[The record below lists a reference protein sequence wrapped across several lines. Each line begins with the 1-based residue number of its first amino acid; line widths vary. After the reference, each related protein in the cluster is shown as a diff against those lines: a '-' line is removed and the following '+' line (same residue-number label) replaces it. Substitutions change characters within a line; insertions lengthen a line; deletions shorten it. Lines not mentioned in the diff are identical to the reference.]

1 MSTEIN
7 IPSKKEMLY
16 EGKAKKIFAT
26 EDKDLVIAHYK
37 DDATAFDGIKKDVI
51 ESKGV
56 VNNLSSSILFSWLE
70 EKGINT
76 HFVKQ
81 LSERDSLLKK
91 VKIFPLEVIMRNVV
105 AGSLVRKLGRE
116 EGKILNI
123 PILEFCYKD
132 DALHDP
138 PINDSHILAFEWANE
153 KQLAKIKELSY
164 KTNELLK
171 ERFLKANLTLVDI
184 KFEYGLFKNEEILL
198 ADEISPDT
206 SRLWDIKSKE
216 KLDKDRF
223 RFDMG
228 NVESSYQE
236 VLRRLQSTI

>member
-1 MSTEIN
+1 MNTEIKV
-7 IPSKKEMLY
+7 PAKKEMLY
-16 EGKAKKIFAT
+16 EGKAKKIFST
-26 EDKDLVIAHYK
+26 ENPDLVIAYYK
-37 DDATAFDGIKKDVI
+37 DDATAFDGTKKDTI

-56 VNNLSSSILFSWLE
+56 VNNTSSSILFTWLE
-70 EKGINT
+70 ERGITT
-76 HFVKQ
+76 HFVKE
-81 LSERDSLLKK
+81 LSERESLLKS
-91 VKIFPLEVIMRNVV
+91 VKIFPIEVIMRNVV
-105 AGSLVRKLGRE
+105 AGSLVRRLGRE
-116 EGKILNI
+116 EGKILKT

-138 PINDSHILAFEWANE
+138 PINDSHILVFEWANE
-153 KQLAKIKELSY
+153 KQLEKIKELSY

-171 ERFLKANLTLVDI
+171 ERFLKADLTLVDI
-184 KFEYGLFKNEEILL
+184 KFEFGLYKDEVIL

-236 VLRRLQSTI
+236 VLRRLKGTV